1 MTSTRR
7 EQMLR
12 PPCSTGD
19 QVPQETFDLVQG
31 ATDEACVD
39 SGRAGRQA
47 VLLYAQHLKR
57 RLHVID
63 L

>member
-12 PPCSTGD
+12 PHT
-19 QVPQETFDLVQG
+19 VLVIKCRKKHLI

-39 SGRAGRQA
+39 SGRPGRQA